1 MARQSGTAT
10 GLLGLGSTWAPEGT
24 TREGSA
30 GEGLAR
36 LLAPPPN
43 PLHDLFPRGTLG
55 DDLMRDPRH
64 YTFVQALR
72 ILQSGQPAA
81 HRLGGVAPAKD
92 ERLRLLSS
100 TSLGFPASDIVEIRP
115 SPTGVGGEPEEGGR
129 PRLSVVT
136 TFLGLHG
143 SQSPLPTWMNE
154 EILDRDPDDNPRR
167 DFLDFFHHRL
177 QGFLPVIWEKYRY
190 WAVYQSGARDPFSGR
205 TFSFI
210 GLYDSDLRQQSSD
223 LNWERLLAYIGLLAG
238 RNRSGD
244 VVRGVIAHA
253 FNLPGRVSVEEFV
266 LRTVHIIE
274 AQWNVLGRE
283 NCRLADDFHLGRG
296 IPDRNGKFR
305 LWLGPLGFDRFFS
318 FLPHQGN
325 FDTLRRL
332 VAFMLRDQLAY
343 DLGLK
348 LSRSEAPPF
357 RLNDE
362 KCLLGWSTWLG
373 TPPMDE
379 DQTVILTAR
388 R

>member
-1 MARQSGTAT
+1 
-10 GLLGLGSTWAPEGT
+10 
-24 TREGSA
+24 
-30 GEGLAR
+30 
-36 LLAPPPN
+36 LAPRPDPLAHVYPP
-43 PLHDLFPRGTLG
+43 GTLG
-55 DDLMRDPRH
+55 ADLLRNPRH
-64 YTFVQALR
+64 YAFIQALR
-72 ILQSGQPAA
+72 ILQSGRPSSQ
-81 HRLGGVAPAKD
+81 RLGGVAAPSG

-100 TSLGFPASDIVEIRP
+100 TSLGFPSSDIAEIRRLP
-115 SPTGVGGEPEEGGR
+115 DRTDAIDAPNGDDDDDDDGGP
-129 PRLSVVT
+129 PRLGLVT

-154 EILDRDPDDNPRR
+154 EVLDGDPDDNPRR

-190 WAVYQSGARDPFSGR
+190 WAIYQSGALDPFSTR

-210 GLYDSDLRQQSSD
+210 GLYDASLRQQSSD

-253 FNLPGRVSVEEFV
+253 FDLTGRVTVEEFV
-266 LRTVHIIE
+266 QRTVHIIDS
-274 AQWNVLGRE
+274 QWNSLGRD
-283 NCRLADDFHLGRG
+283 NCRLSEDFHLGRT

-305 LWLGPLGFDRFFS
+305 LWLGPLDFCRFFA
-318 FLPHQGN
+318 FLPIEQEPDARRMRD

-332 VAFMLRDQLAY
+332 LAFMLRDQLAY
-343 DLGLK
+343 DLCLR
-348 LSRSEAPPF
+348 LAHSEAPPF
-357 RLNDE
+357 HLSDE

-373 TPPMDE
+373 TPSADE

-388 R
+388 Q